1 MRTLVLNAGSSSFK
15 ASLVVDGV
23 AVTRAELPTGDSQ
36 DALAS
41 MLAQMGVADGLDA
54 VAHRIVHGGEA
65 FTASVVADAEG
76 IEALHRLTALAPLH
90 MPPAMA
96 MLIAA
101 GARFPD
107 TPQVCCFD
115 TAFHATLPRSEVDYP
130 VPPAWRTDWG
140 IRRFG
145 FHGLSVE
152 WAARQSAV
160 LLRRP
165 AAELSLVVAHL
176 GGGCSVTA
184 VDGGRSVRTSMGY
197 TPLEGLMMG
206 TRSGSV
212 DPGMLLALLRERRL
226 DLDEMAT
233 ALEHRSGLLG
243 VSGVSGDLR
252 EVEAAADAGDP
263 AARHALSMFVRHTAA
278 GIAAASTALARLD
291 GVVFTGGIGEHAGSV
306 RSAIVGQLGVL
317 GIGSISARETGL
329 DRVLSTGQRR
339 PAVLRVEARED
350 LVCAQ
355 HASALIDGGAVQAF
369 SA

>member
-1 MRTLVLNAGSSSFK
+1 MRTLVLNAGSSTLK

-23 AVTRAELPTGDSQ
+23 AVTRAELPAGDS
-36 DALAS
+36 DGALGA
-41 MLAQMGVADGLDA
+41 MLAQMSVADGVDA

-65 FTASVVADAEG
+65 FAASVVADAEV
-76 IEALHRLTALAPLH
+76 IDVLHGLTPLAPLH

-96 MLIAA
+96 VLAA
-101 GARFPD
+101 AVARFPG

-115 TAFHATLPRSEVDYP
+115 TAFHATLPRDEVDYP
-130 VPPAWRTDWG
+130 VPAAWRTEWG

-152 WAARQSAV
+152 WATRQAAV
-160 LLRRP
+160 LLHRP
-165 AAELSLVVAHL
+165 VAELSLVVAHL

-226 DLDEMAT
+226 DLDEMTT

-252 EVEAAADAGDP
+252 DVEAAADAGDP
-263 AARHALSMFVRHTAA
+263 AATHALSMFVGRTAA
-278 GIAAASTALARLD
+278 GIAAASTALTRLD
-291 GVVFTGGIGEHAGSV
+291 GLVFTGGIGEHAGRV
-306 RSAIVGQLGVL
+306 RAAIVGQLGVL
-317 GIGSISARETGL
+317 GMGPVPAEETHL
-329 DRVLSTGQRR
+329 DRVLSEGQRG

-355 HASALIDGGAVQAF
+355 HASALVDGGAVHA
-369 SA
+369 AR